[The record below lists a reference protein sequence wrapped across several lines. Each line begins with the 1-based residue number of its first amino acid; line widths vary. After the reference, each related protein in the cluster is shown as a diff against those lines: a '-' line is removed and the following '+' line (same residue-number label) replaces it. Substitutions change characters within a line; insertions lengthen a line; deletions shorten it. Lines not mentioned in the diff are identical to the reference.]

1 MRTLIAILCVPV
13 LALGAE
19 RDEKLA
25 ANPNVERSNVFASLP
40 KSTRND
46 PIGALKDKIAKLEKR
61 AARAPEDWTLW
72 SNYARV
78 HIKYNTP
85 KLSQDDLTLEK
96 VEAEARRF
104 LSEDIAAAKLELA
117 AARSELLRLEL
128 LDLERR
134 KVEAAEAQ
142 ADAIFEQNA
151 IMRAEAEQ
159 RGVFIPRR

>member
-1 MRTLIAILCVPV
+1 MRTLIAILCVPL

-25 ANPNVERSNVFASLP
+25 ANPNVEQSNVFASLP

-46 PIGALKDKIAKLEKR
+46 PIGALKEKIAKIEKR
-61 AARAPEDWTLW
+61 AARPPEDWTLW

-85 KLSQDDLTLEK
+85 KLSQDDLKPEK
-96 VEAEARRF
+96 VEAQAR
-104 LSEDIAAAKLELA
+104 LLLAEDIAAAKIELA
-117 AARSELLRLEL
+117 EARSEVLRLEL
-128 LDLERR
+128 LDLEKR

-142 ADAIFEQNA
+142 ADALAEQAA
-151 IMRAEAEQ
+151 IMRADAER
-159 RGVFIPRR
+159 RGTFIPR